1 MDNRILYNRWKNT
14 LDAHKY
20 ITAVI
25 DLQTGDRLTFTDLD
39 ALVQKK
45 PSVNNPVIGDLSGVD
60 FIVQTLWA
68 WRENVPFVPIE
79 KEGGLN
85 LTLLDKIPDNV
96 AHIKHTSGTTGAP
109 RMVLFTEEQLA
120 ADVDQIVETMELNN
134 YDWNIGMIS
143 LVHSYGFSNLI
154 LPLLLYG
161 IPLALC
167 SSPLPETLKHA
178 FSELTG
184 RGILPAV
191 PAMWSAWNKAGV
203 LIDSP
208 VGLAISAGAPL
219 SATLEEDVFVSS
231 GIKVHNFYGSSE
243 CGAIAYDG
251 GNSPRIAS
259 NIIGRPIAGV
269 DLSLGENGRLIVRS
283 RATASGYWPN
293 QDREELGNGRFLT
306 SDLAE
311 IDRNKEQVNLI
322 GRVSEIINVAGRK
335 LSPLAVEQVILEIE
349 GIETCVVFGVPS
361 SNVDRAEDIVACF
374 RALGDINDKEI
385 FSILR
390 KQLPAWQVPKRLWNC
405 NQLKINKL
413 GKISRAYWKERYMQ
427 GAFH

>member
-1 MDNRILYNRWKNT
+1 MDNRILYNRWKKT

-20 ITAVI
+20 ITAII
-25 DLQTGDRLTFTDLD
+25 DLQTGDSLTFSDLD

-60 FIVQTLWA
+60 FIIQTLWA
-68 WRENVPFVPIE
+68 WRESVPFVPIE

-85 LTLLDKIPDNV
+85 MSLLDTIPDNV

-120 ADVDQIVETMELNN
+120 ADVDQIVETMELKKF
-134 YDWNIGMIS
+134 DWNIGLIS
-143 LVHSYGFSNLI
+143 FAHSYGFSNLI

-191 PAMWSAWNKAGV
+191 PAMWSAWNKSGV

-208 VGLAISAGAPL
+208 IGLAISAGAPL
-219 SATLEEDVFVSS
+219 SANLEKEVFVSS

-251 GNSPRIAS
+251 GNYPRIAS
-259 NIIGRPIAGV
+259 NIIGTPITGV
-269 DLSLGENGRLIVRS
+269 DLSLGENGRLMVRS

-293 QDREELGNGRFLT
+293 QDQEELGNGRFLT

-311 IDRNKEQVNLI
+311 IDISKTQVSLI

-335 LSPLAVEQVILEIE
+335 LSPLEVEKAILDIE

-361 SNVDRAEDIVACF
+361 RNVGRAEDIVACF
-374 RALGDINDKEI
+374 CALGDINDKEI
-385 FSILR
+385 FAILR
-390 KQLPAWQVPKRLWNC
+390 KQLPAWQVPRRLWNC
-405 NQLKINKL
+405 NQLKINKR
-413 GKISRAYWKERYMQ
+413 GKISRADWKEKYMQ
-427 GAFH
+427 AAFH